1 MSASGLAFRTKK
13 FALQALLDKAAG
25 VVPSKDAVPVLK
37 NFHVETSENKLRVAA
52 TDLELSVIASTAMV
66 TVERPGR
73 ALLPA
78 QRLTHIVREAEDG
91 ELHLDVND
99 RIGIV
104 QVGRTK
110 WTLTLQD
117 EAEYPELPDIALTEM
132 VVVDR
137 SKFLASL
144 RSVRYAASSDTVRPN
159 LMIVDVRKG
168 QMRAS
173 DGTRF
178 QQSTIGAEFPLD
190 IQIPIAAADDLV
202 KSLQSTDAPTIAV
215 GEDDNHLIFKI
226 GGDHFIARKLT
237 VEFPDME
244 EQLLKPV
251 LANDQELHVSKGE
264 LIQAIKQVRITAD
277 PETSAVTLSLK
288 AASSDGSAKMVVA
301 SRDKYDSMAETE
313 LDVSWSGVARTVVFN
328 HQHLLAM
335 LAMTSA
341 KSCQFFLGPD
351 TKKKPSPIL
360 LRDVEGGTMGVLS
373 QTRAD
378 WLG

>member
-1 MSASGLAFRTKK
+1 MSEPGLAFRTKK
-13 FALQALLDKAAG
+13 FAVQALLDKAAG
-25 VVPSKDAVPVLK
+25 VVPSKDSVPVLK
-37 NFHVETSENKLRVAA
+37 NFHVEAADGKLRIAA

-66 TVERPGR
+66 TVDRPGR

-78 QRLTHIVREAEDG
+78 GRLIQIVREAEDG
-91 ELHLDVND
+91 ELHLDVSD
-99 RIGIV
+99 RVGVV

-117 EAEYPELPDIALTEM
+117 EAEYPELPDIGSTEM
-132 VVVDR
+132 QLVDR
-137 SKFLASL
+137 EKFLNAL
-144 RSVRYAASSDTVRPN
+144 KSVRYAASSDTVRAN

-178 QQSTIGAEFPLD
+178 QQASIGDFPMD
-190 IQIPIAAADDLV
+190 VQIPIAATDDLV
-202 KSLQSTDAPTIAV
+202 KSLQSTDTPTIAL
-215 GEDDNHLIFKI
+215 GEDENHLIFRI

-251 LANDQELHVSKGE
+251 LSNDQELQVSRNE

-277 PETSAVTLSLK
+277 QETSAVTLSLK
-288 AASSDGSAKMVVA
+288 ASEADGSAKMVVA
-301 SRDKYDSMAETE
+301 SRDKYDSQAETE
-313 LDVSWSGVARTVVFN
+313 LDVSWSGADRTVALN

-335 LAMTSA
+335 LAMTRA
-341 KSCQFFLGPD
+341 KSCSFFLGPD
-351 TKKKPSPIL
+351 KKKKPSPIL
-360 LRDVEGGTMGVLS
+360 LRDVEAGTLGVLS
-373 QTRAD
+373 QTRVD
-378 WLG
+378 WTS